1 MTLFCPSCIHDVY
14 PSGWLPVGEIW
25 LGRKLSDFAYMCF
38 QGWMEQCSSV
48 VKKNSIVVSDAESED
63 MGESAMVRHDMEI
76 DSEGRGL
83 DCPLCKENGE
93 ETWRRVC
100 PVCGENGEWRFFS
113 GNKKRLRQSQKH
125 TGNVNHPPMIVVAPP
140 CTTWTVSLRQAVLED
155 IPELQDIPEGN
166 IIPLPLRRLQGL
178 THNLMHAD
186 DDDGDGQQHPDL
198 DEIL

>member
-1 MTLFCPSCIHDVY
+1 
-14 PSGWLPVGEIW
+14 
-25 LGRKLSDFAYMCF
+25 
-38 QGWMEQCSSV
+38 
-48 VKKNSIVVSDAESED
+48 
-63 MGESAMVRHDMEI
+63 MV
-76 DSEGRGL
+76 
-83 DCPLCKENGE
+83 
-93 ETWRRVC
+93 
-100 PVCGENGEWRFFS
+100 FFLTE
-113 GNKKRLRQSQKH
+113 NKKRLRQSQKH

>member
-1 MTLFCPSCIHDVY
+1 MAF
-14 PSGWLPVGEIW
+14 
-25 LGRKLSDFAYMCF
+25 
-38 QGWMEQCSSV
+38 
-48 VKKNSIVVSDAESED
+48 
-63 MGESAMVRHDMEI
+63 
-76 DSEGRGL
+76 
-83 DCPLCKENGE
+83 
-93 ETWRRVC
+93 
-100 PVCGENGEWRFFS
+100 FFS
-113 GNKKRLRQSQKH
+113 ENKKRLRQSQKH

-140 CTTWTVSLRQAVLED
+140 CTTWTVSRRQAVLED